1 MMRFER
7 LFHGVLVCALSL
19 SLATLARAAPPG
31 APNLQQRPQDGA
43 TITPNYKDADLSQII
58 QAVSEVTGKNFI
70 IDPRVNAKVT
80 MLSSTPMSPDAF
92 YQAFLSVLQVYGYVA
107 VPAGKVIKIVPNT
120 DARQLPSI
128 DLPNNVNAS
137 SDEMVTQIIT
147 MKNVSAAQLVPLLR
161 PLIPQSGHLAAYPSG
176 NMLIISDRASNV
188 ARIMRIIE
196 RMDESGEEP
205 IEVIPLHNASA
216 TEVVRTINQLNG
228 GAAAGGEG
236 GSPVKVVA
244 DERTNSV
251 LISGE
256 KSLRL
261 KVKALVLDL
270 DTPRAGGGDT
280 QVRYLLYADAEKLA
294 DKLKGQASATAKAQA
309 GPSSG
314 AAGAAAGGGGGGGGG
329 GSNVDASVTIWADVP
344 TNALIMTA
352 PPKIMKNLM
361 AVIDKLD
368 IRRAQVEVEA
378 MIVEVDVNKS
388 ANLGVQ
394 WLLDGGTSLGYGVI
408 NLPGSNGTSIV
419 DIAAAALGGVS
430 GLESGATTG
439 LTSATTTTGT
449 TGATAASGLSS
460 LIPNGATFAVGTY
473 NSNTQKGFAALIQAL
488 RSDGSSNIIS
498 TPRIITMNNEEAE
511 VKVTQEIPLITGQ
524 YTSSTAAVNGTTS
537 PFETIQR
544 EEVGTI
550 LKVTPH
556 ISEGDTI
563 QLKVEQEDSAPGA
576 KIADSADISTN
587 KRSIKTTILIEDG
600 GIIVLGGLMQD
611 TVTESEDRVPV
622 LGAIPLLGN
631 LFKSR
636 SGSRQKSNL
645 LVFLRPRILRDQAA
659 TQEVSTKRYQDIRE
673 EERTLHKGKI
683 TLLPGERQPSLPA
696 IPPSSPNAI
705 NSQAAAPGAPV
716 PGTPVII
723 APSPQPAPTPQP
735 VPGAQPAPAPQ
746 VAPPQTQPAPPLSQP
761 APQPQ
766 PVPPPP
772 IATTPQPAPAPQ
784 PTHSANPQ

>member
-1 MMRFER
+1 MMPTSRPQNR
-7 LFHGVLVCALSL
+7 LQTGAACAIAVLLVAMSTG
-19 SLATLARAAPPG
+19 AAAAPP
-31 APNLQQRPQDGA
+31 RSTDGP

-80 MLSSTPMSPDAF
+80 MVSATPLSPAAF
-92 YQAFLSVLQVYGYVA
+92 YEAFLAVLQVYGYVA
-107 VPAGKVIKIVPNT
+107 VPAGKVIKIIPNN
-120 DARQLPSI
+120 DSRQAPAL
-128 DLPNNVNAS
+128 DLPNEVSAT
-137 SDEMVTQIIT
+137 SDELVTQIIT
-147 MKNVSAAQLVPLLR
+147 LKNVNAGVLVPMLR
-161 PLIPQSGHLAAYPSG
+161 PLIPQYGHLAAYAPG
-176 NMLIISDRASNV
+176 NMLIISDRSSNV
-188 ARIMRIIE
+188 SRIMRIIE
-196 RMDESGEEP
+196 RMDESGDEP
-205 IEVIPLHNASA
+205 IEVIALQNASA
-216 TEVVRTINQLNG
+216 TEVVRTINSLYQG
-228 GAAAGGEG
+228 GGAAGGEG
-236 GSPVKVVA
+236 GAPVKVVA
-244 DERTNSV
+244 DERTNNV

-256 KSLRL
+256 RSLRL
-261 KVKALVLDL
+261 KAKALVLDL
-270 DTPRAGGGDT
+270 DTPRRGGAGDT
-280 QVRYLLYADAEKLA
+280 EVRYLLYADAEKLA
-294 DKLKGQASATAKAQA
+294 DKLKGQASATAKAQG
-309 GPSSG
+309 GP
-314 AAGAAAGGGGGGGGG
+314 AAGGGAAPPAGGGGGG

-394 WLLDGGTSLGYGVI
+394 WLLDGGTSYGFGVI
-408 NLPGSNGTSIV
+408 NLPGSAGTSIV
-419 DIAAAALGGVS
+419 DIAAAALGGAA
-430 GLESGATTG
+430 GLEN
-439 LTSATTTTGT
+439 SATIAGQTTATNTGT
-449 TGATAASGLSS
+449 AIASGGTAASGISS
-460 LIPNGATFAVGTY
+460 LIPNGGTFAVGTY

-524 YTSSTAAVNGTTS
+524 FTSSQSQVNGTTS

-556 ISEGDTI
+556 ISEGNTI

-622 LGAIPLLGN
+622 LGSIPLLGN

-636 SGSRQKSNL
+636 SGSRQKTNL
-645 LVFLRPRILRDQAA
+645 LVFLRPTILRDQSAA
-659 TQEVSTKRYQDIRE
+659 EAISGSKYNEIRDE
-673 EERTLHKGKI
+673 QKSLHGGKI
-683 TLLPGERQPSLPA
+683 MLLLGEKQPS
-696 IPPSSPNAI
+696 IPEIPS
-705 NSQAAAPGAPV
+705 
-716 PGTPVII
+716 II
-723 APSPQPAPTPQP
+723 APTAQPAPT
-735 VPGAQPAPAPQ
+735 GA
-746 VAPPQTQPAPPLSQP
+746 
-761 APQPQ
+761 
-766 PVPPPP
+766 
-772 IATTPQPAPAPQ
+772 I
-784 PTHSANPQ
+784 